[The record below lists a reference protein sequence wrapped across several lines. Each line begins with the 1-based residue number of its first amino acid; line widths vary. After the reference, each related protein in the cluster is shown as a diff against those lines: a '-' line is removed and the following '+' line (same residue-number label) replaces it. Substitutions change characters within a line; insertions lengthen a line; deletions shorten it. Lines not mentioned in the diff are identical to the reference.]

1 MKHAILGIGV
11 ALLMVAC
18 QMAGYG
24 GPTGVVRE
32 GVPGKLDEVRAVAS
46 NDAEPLSSGEASGTT
61 GETVGVSGLELP
73 ATFRGDLPC
82 ADCEGIRYHLD
93 LWPDGV
99 FHLRRAWLGKPGIED
114 DRGRWRK
121 DPSRPVIILY
131 GGREMP
137 LQFEVRGSRSIRK
150 LDIEGQAIDSDLP
163 YDLTGDGALTPT
175 DLSLGLQGMFTYMA
189 DAARF
194 EECLTSRSYPVAM
207 ESDYIKLERAYL
219 EADKPEPGVPLMVSF
234 EGDIT
239 RKPAMDGDAM
249 IPTVIVR
256 RFIGVWPGQR
266 CRRSTSKAGL
276 SDQ

>member
-1 MKHAILGIGV
+1 MKHTILGIGV

-24 GPTGVVRE
+24 DPTGVVRE
-32 GVPGKLDEVRAVAS
+32 GVPGKLDAVRVVAS

-121 DPSRPVIILY
+121 DPRQLRQSAAVLNRSPGLRRVIFMHR
-131 GGREMP
+131 GGP
-137 LQFEVRGSRSIRK
+137 
-150 LDIEGQAIDSDLP
+150 
-163 YDLTGDGALTPT
+163 
-175 DLSLGLQGMFTYMA
+175 
-189 DAARF
+189 
-194 EECLTSRSYPVAM
+194 
-207 ESDYIKLERAYL
+207 
-219 EADKPEPGVPLMVSF
+219 
-234 EGDIT
+234 
-239 RKPAMDGDAM
+239 
-249 IPTVIVR
+249 
-256 RFIGVWPGQR
+256 
-266 CRRSTSKAGL
+266 
-276 SDQ
+276 